1 MKMAGQRVTGQAG
14 FSLIEVL
21 VTALILATAIV
32 GLTLML
38 SRGQAYVV
46 DEGATRIAL
55 YLAEEKIEK
64 LRGLG
69 LGGASVA
76 KTPSYNPVTDAEA
89 NAGCPNEPCYN
100 EANIRA
106 GTGLQTPTN
115 TEVDTQTFTRL
126 TCVRY
131 VRDDDPE
138 QPPDPLEPPSSW
150 NCTSCDVAT
159 SPSNCGSTGDKSCCS
174 FRTKRIKVA
183 VIPTLLGG
191 ANASTAVDPNRV
203 TVETVLTPIP
213 KP

>member
-1 MKMAGQRVTGQAG
+1 M
-14 FSLIEVL
+14 
-21 VTALILATAIV
+21 TALILGTAIV

-69 LGGASVA
+69 YSGAVVGNQVS
-76 KTPSYNPVTDAEA
+76 T
-89 NAGCPNEPCYN
+89 GCPNEPCYN

-106 GTGLQTPTN
+106 GTGLQTPTT

-126 TCVRY
+126 TCVRW
-131 VRDDDPE
+131 VRDDDAE

-150 NCTSCDVAT
+150 NCRSCELGEAPNTCGPTGTS
-159 SPSNCGSTGDKSCCS
+159 SCCS
-174 FRTKRIKVA
+174 HITKRIKVA
-183 VIPTLLGG
+183 VIPTVLGG